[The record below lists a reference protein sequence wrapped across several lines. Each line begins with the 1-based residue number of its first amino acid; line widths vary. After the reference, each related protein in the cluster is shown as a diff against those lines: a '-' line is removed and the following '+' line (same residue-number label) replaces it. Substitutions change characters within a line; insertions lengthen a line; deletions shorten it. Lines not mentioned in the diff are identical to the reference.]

1 MTKQNKNIL
10 YLTLGLIAI
19 ALTTKASSIYASALN
34 FIKIKEGGLYLKA
47 YQDSGGVYTIGWG
60 SIYDFDK
67 QRAVQ
72 KGDVITQAQAQKWLE
87 METSQNAIDLKNL
100 IKVPIN
106 NNQLN
111 ALISFVYNIGINGF
125 KASTMLKLLNSG
137 ADKQTVALQFDRW
150 IYDNGVIN
158 KGLINRRN
166 AEKKLFL
173 S

>member
-10 YLTLGLIAI
+10 YLTLGLMAI
-19 ALTTKASSIYASALN
+19 ALTTKGSSIYASALN

-47 YQDSGGVYTIGWG
+47 YQDSGAVWTIGWG

-111 ALISFVYNIGINGF
+111 ALISLVYNIGINGF

-158 KGLINRRN
+158 KGLVNRRN

>member
-10 YLTLGLIAI
+10 YLTLGLMAI
-19 ALTTKASSIYASALN
+19 ALTTKGSSIYASALN

-47 YQDSGGVYTIGWG
+47 YQDSGGVWTIGWG
-60 SIYDFDK
+60 STFDFDK

-72 KGDVITQAQAQKWLE
+72 QGDVITQAQAQKWLE

-125 KASTMLKLLNSG
+125 RASTMLKLLNSG